1 MKLTDIIYDIVL
13 ESYSDLNEL
22 GTENKQIYDKGAFH
36 NIYQSKNNPNVLYKI
51 GTEKMVDS
59 WVNIFKSRPDLFP
72 KVYRTGKMNYEL
84 PRDFTELTN
93 GDIVK
98 HKAGDVIK
106 ISYVEIEKLDVR
118 QAIIHW
124 DSLDNIIKTMSP
136 SNTNLQTYLTHLGL
150 EDSLEDEF
158 VELGDKLKGIGN
170 EYGYEL
176 FRDFYNLLIQ
186 VYEIKPAADV
196 HKRNFGYDK
205 DMKLKMLDI

>member
-22 GTENKQIYDKGAFH
+22 GTQNKEMYDRGAFH
-36 NIYQSKNNPNVLYKI
+36 MIYQSKSNPNVLFKI
-51 GTEKMVDS
+51 GTERMVKS

-72 KVYRTGKMNYEL
+72 KVFRTGTMNYEI
-84 PRDFTELTN
+84 PKNFS
-93 GDIVK
+93 DIADGEIK
-98 HKAGDVIK
+98 LKAGDVIK

-124 DSLDNIIKTMSP
+124 DSLDNIIRTMSP
-136 SNTNLQTYLTHLGL
+136 SKTILQTYLTHLGL

-158 VELGDKLKGIGN
+158 VELGNKLKDVGN
-170 EYGYEL
+170 EYGYEI

-186 VYEIKPAADV
+186 VYELKPTADV